1 MAETWN
7 KRERERN
14 KRQKK
19 KEQMEERQYRKHNKG
34 QDWKDMVA
42 YVDENGNLS
51 SKPPALSSPDPRP

>member
-19 KEQMEERQYRKHNKG
+19 QEKLEKKLERKHNKG
-34 QDWKDMVA
+34 RHEWTDMIA

-51 SKPPALSSPDPRP
+51 STPVERPQ

>member
-19 KEQMEERQYRKHNKG
+19 QQKLEKRQERKQNKEH
-34 QDWKDMVA
+34 QDWTNMLA

-51 SKPPALSSPDPRP
+51 SKPSDNYSL

>member
-14 KRQKK
+14 KRQKQ
-19 KEQMEERQYRKHNKG
+19 KEKMERKVERQHNKG
-34 QDWKDMVA
+34 TQDWTTMIA

-51 SKPPALSSPDPRP
+51 SKPPSNQPL

>member
-14 KRQKK
+14 KRQKQKQKTEK
-19 KEQMEERQYRKHNKG
+19 KQERKHNKDH
-34 QDWKDMVA
+34 QDWTNMLA

-51 SKPPALSSPDPRP
+51 SKPPSQPL